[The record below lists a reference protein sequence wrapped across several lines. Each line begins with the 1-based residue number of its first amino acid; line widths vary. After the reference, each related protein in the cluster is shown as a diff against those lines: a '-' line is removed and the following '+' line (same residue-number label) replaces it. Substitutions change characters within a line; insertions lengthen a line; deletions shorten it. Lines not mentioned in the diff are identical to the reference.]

1 MEMVLTS
8 TERIT
13 VTEGARGDDNRNSSA
28 LSTENYFGVFVF
40 VFVFVFG
47 DDKKNLSALS
57 I

>member
-1 MEMVLTS
+1 MEIVLTS

-40 VFVFVFG
+40 VFG